1 MDFTSLSS
9 GTQRVRTCT
18 CCNQVE
24 HEGQHRSCCAV
35 VKGLQR
41 SVFFVAAPGVFCGE
55 ELAALEAAAAADAG
69 DAGARGELLRHLH
82 VRTIFKLIHAASC
95 FLHPVEP
102 WLAIP
107 IVVRLRHSA
116 RNISRGLRLD
126 QAQKSALYR
135 APNFS

>member
-41 SVFFVAAPGVFCGE
+41 SVFFVAAPGVFGGE

-82 VRTIFKLIHAASC
+82 VRTFLSSFMQHLASYT
-95 FLHPVEP
+95 LLSH
-102 WLAIP
+102 
-107 IVVRLRHSA
+107 
-116 RNISRGLRLD
+116 GLPSPL
-126 QAQKSALYR
+126 L
-135 APNFS
+135 